1 MIGWPLS
8 RPCAVAC
15 LFGDESQQPI
25 FPHVMHMRR
34 CTQPLPIFKHSS
46 QPSIFS
52 GSAVSSIWS
61 RWLQIGELADTSH
74 VLSVGKHKGDRKVT
88 RMIGPPRLDPQPGP
102 AGLEL
107 ELFAAELRA
116 DLDSERLALLEGQV
130 DLETLDRDAVRLPR
144 AEADVHPLVL
154 RIPARLV
161 HEALLVERRVEL
173 ALEVT
178 DDRMDEDP
186 RIRGRDRLRARSQG
200 LRAHVERNEA
210 LDVERIQENTG
221 VPCAAGAELDE
232 RARLSAPCDRARPG
246 AEDLALPPR
255 KVVLRKPG
263 DLLVQP

>member
-52 GSAVSSIWS
+52 GSAVSSIRS

-88 RMIGPPRLDPQPGP
+88 RTIGPPRLDPQPGP

-116 DLDSERLALLEGQV
+116 DLDSERLALLQGQV
-130 DLETLDRDAVRLPR
+130 DLETLDRDGVRLPR
-144 AEADVHPLVL
+144 AEADVHLLVL

-161 HEALLVERRVEL
+161 HEPLLVERRVEL
-173 ALEVT
+173 RV
-178 DDRMDEDP
+178 D
-186 RIRGRDRLRARSQG
+186 G
-200 LRAHVERNEA
+200 VE
-210 LDVERIQENTG
+210 G
-221 VPCAAGAELDE
+221 VADE
-232 RARLSAPCDRARPG
+232 RLGHALGVVVGRLQAGDVLDQVDADQDRVA
-246 AEDLALPPR
+246 
-255 KVVLRKPG
+255 
-263 DLLVQP
+263 